1 MVLDLMWVNEM
12 LSSGGGLDAAAGVI
26 KIAKASRASKIG
38 AKSTKLFRVLRLIR
52 ILRLYKTA
60 SKRFS
65 KENENDKI
73 AVAKKNKSLNGK

>member
-1 MVLDLMWVNEM
+1 MVFDLIWVNE
-12 LSSGGGLDAAAGVI
+12 LISNGGLVTATS
-26 KIAKASRASKIG
+26 IAKLARASRASKIG